1 LTRTFRSTRTF
12 SPSHSLLGRF
22 IRYVI
27 GDRLRGEA
35 LFILTITTLLMG
47 VLIAHYLGWALLQ
60 PAMDAS
66 NPETWEL
73 RFWFAQI
80 GSVLVLGLLGGLG
93 WRPSVEATID
103 TDAGTLHLS
112 QGTASAH
119 VELADIEDVSIV
131 SARLYHLHYR
141 HYANTTPFIG
151 EMTDE
156 IIIIRSADGPLAVAL
171 GDEDAGDLVELVR
184 PQEEM
189 VMESQAAS

>member
-1 LTRTFRSTRTF
+1 MTRTFRSTRTF